1 MVCSLTTRL
10 YGGDLIKPIL
20 QVALDLLE
28 LDRAVQIALEAADGG
43 ADWIEAGTPLI
54 KSEGMDAVRE
64 LKKAL
69 PGKKIVA
76 DMKTVDTGAME
87 VEMAAKAGAS
97 VVAMLASS
105 DDSTITDALRAA
117 RQYGVEIMVD
127 LLGASDPVTRSK
139 ELEALGVNYV
149 CVHVGI
155 DQQMMGRRA
164 IDFLNQIVDQVKIPV
179 AVAGGID
186 ADSAAE
192 AVASGA
198 SIVIVGGNVT
208 RSPDVAKSG
217 QKIREA
223 MDRALERSE
232 RRAKK
237 SMDEEM
243 IEIFREVSTPNIS
256 DAMHRKGAMQDI
268 LPINLGAK
276 IVGTAVT
283 VQTFE
288 GDWAKSVE
296 AIDVAGPDNVI
307 VIYNGSRYISC
318 WGGLATQS
326 CKMKGVAGV
335 VIDGA
340 VRDVDEI
347 RDLDYPVFAS
357 AITPNAGEPKGMGEI
372 NAEITCGGRS
382 VRPGDYIVGD
392 DCGVVVI
399 PRERAYEIARRA
411 KEVEKNESRLREEI
425 KRGKTLS
432 QVANLK
438 KWEKK

>member
-1 MVCSLTTRL
+1 M
-10 YGGDLIKPIL
+10 
-20 QVALDLLE
+20 
-28 LDRAVQIALEAADGG
+28 EAADGG

-69 PGKKIVA
+69 PDKKIVA

-87 VEMAAKAGAS
+87 VEMAAKAGANI
-97 VVAMLASS
+97 VAMLASS
-105 DDSTITDALRAA
+105 DDSTIEDALRGA

-127 LLGASDPVTRSK
+127 LLGTPDPVTRSK

-155 DQQMMGRRA
+155 DQQMTGTDT

-179 AVAGGID
+179 AVAGGIN

-198 SIVIVGGNVT
+198 SVVIVGGNIT
-208 RSPDVAKSG
+208 RSPDVTKSG
-217 QKIREA
+217 LKIKDA
-223 MDRALERSE
+223 MDHALERSD

-243 IEIFREVSTPNIS
+243 VEIFREVSTSNIS

-268 LPINLGAK
+268 LPINPGGK
-276 IVGTAVT
+276 IVGTAIT

-296 AIDVAGPDNVI
+296 AIDMAGPENVI

-318 WGGLATQS
+318 WGGLATLS
-326 CKMKGVAGV
+326 CKMKGVGGA

-347 RDLDYPVFAS
+347 RDLGYPIFAS

-411 KEVEKNESRLREEI
+411 KEVEKNESRLYEEI